1 MVQHEEEDEQQE
13 IDQEDQQ
20 DRRTEEE
27 QVAFSQVEEEYGVNE
42 NNHPFENEAEAVEAT
57 LPSSESTINNND
69 IYAVECILD
78 KKKRKNKPY
87 YLVQWKGYL
96 QSTWEP
102 QENIHLYIKRAFDA
116 KKTASWNNEYH

>member
-42 NNHPFENEAEAVEAT
+42 NNHPFENEA
-57 LPSSESTINNND
+57 
-69 IYAVECILD
+69 
-78 KKKRKNKPY
+78 
-87 YLVQWKGYL
+87 
-96 QSTWEP
+96 
-102 QENIHLYIKRAFDA
+102 
-116 KKTASWNNEYH
+116 

>member
-27 QVAFSQVEEEYGVNE
+27 QVAFSQVEEEHGVNE

-78 KKKRKNKPY
+78 KKKRKNKTY

-96 QSTWEP
+96 QPTWEP
-102 QENIHLYIKRAFDA
+102 QENIPLYIKRAFNA
-116 KKTASWNNEYH
+116 KKAAS